1 MRVERLPL
9 SLGLIG
15 CGRLAELGYAPAA
28 AGLADVEL
36 IAVADPEPRRRERI
50 ARLVARRAAPPR
62 VHGSAAELL
71 AEGRVDAVVLASPPG
86 EHVRQAELAS
96 RAGIPCLVEKP
107 PALGHAGAE
116 RIAALD
122 PPPWIGFNRR
132 FQHGARLLGS
142 IPAHGW
148 LELELELRYRRA
160 AWRAV
165 AVDDDAVLDLGPHLV
180 DLALML
186 SGSAAV
192 RVRSAALAPRRAVI
206 ELEWERGRARIAC
219 ATDRPHSERVVARDE
234 RGRVLARSVA
244 GGPHAALAGRLPGRV
259 HPLVASL
266 REQVAAFA
274 AALAGGD
281 PGVLATAADGA
292 RVMRLIDEAR
302 MLGARAA

>member
-1 MRVERLPL
+1 MRVERRPL
-9 SLGLIG
+9 RLGLVG
-15 CGRLAELGYAPAA
+15 CGRLAELGYVPAV
-28 AGLADVEL
+28 AGLADVDL

-50 ARLVARRAAPPR
+50 ARLVAGGAPPPR
-62 VHGSAAELL
+62 AHRTAAELL
-71 AEGRVDAVVLASPPG
+71 AERRVEAVVLASPPG

-96 RAGIPCLVEKP
+96 RAGIACLVEKP

-132 FQHGARLLGS
+132 FQHGARVLGS
-142 IPAHGW
+142 IPADGG

-160 AWRAV
+160 SWGAV

-186 SGSAAV
+186 CGSAAV
-192 RVRSAALAPRRAVI
+192 RLRSAALTPRRAII
-206 ELEWERGRARIAC
+206 ELEWERGRARLSC

-234 RGRVLARSVA
+234 RGRVLARSTA
-244 GGPHAALAGRLPGRV
+244 GGPLAALAGRLPGRV

-274 AALAGGD
+274 VALGGGD
-281 PGVLATAADGA
+281 PGLLATAAEGA

-302 MLGARAA
+302 ARAA